1 MKKVPYTLA
10 STGDINWNVVI
21 RILSTILTDGS
32 ITINKER
39 VLSSPGILNRMPN
52 GVKRSIHR
60 LRDFAK
66 IHLTNTN
73 NRDTF
78 KELAIQHGYELSF
91 TQTIKGYHHHI
102 EIKTDKGIIKFKTV
116 RTNNVQTTRV

>member
-10 STGDINWNVVI
+10 STGEINWNVII
-21 RILSTILTDGS
+21 RILTTILTDSS
-32 ITINKER
+32 ITIKKDR
-39 VLSSPGILNRMPN
+39 MLTSPSILNRMPN

-66 IHLTNTN
+66 IHLANTN

-78 KELAIQHGYELSF
+78 KRLAMRHGYELSF
-91 TQTIKGYHHHI
+91 TRTIKGCHYHI
-102 EIKTDKGIIKFKTV
+102 EIKTDKGIIKFKV
-116 RTNNVQTTRV
+116 MRTQHVQKTSL